1 MLPLCVLHRAFCSST
16 GTAPHFPFP
25 DFFGK
30 DFFIMNTTLNTTSEK
45 LRRLTAI
52 AMFCALSYICMFVFR
67 IKVSFLTF
75 DAKDAVTATG
85 AMFFGP
91 LSALVISAVVAV
103 LEMFTVSD
111 TAYYGCIMNFISSA
125 AFSVTASLI
134 YKYRRKLSGA
144 ILGLSCAVVVTTA
157 CMMVANLLITPS
169 FMDVSR
175 TAVQSMIPTLLLP
188 FNLTKAFFN
197 ASLVLL
203 LYKPVTRALRATG
216 LVHMPV
222 SSTPA
227 RGHKTTATV
236 AIVAVILIALSIF
249 TFLTL
254 LNGQFELYGK

>member
-1 MLPLCVLHRAFCSST
+1 
-16 GTAPHFPFP
+16 
-25 DFFGK
+25 
-30 DFFIMNTTLNTTSEK
+30 MNTTLNTTSEK
-45 LRRLTAI
+45 LRRLTAV

-103 LEMFTVSD
+103 LELITVSD
-111 TAYYGCIMNFISSA
+111 TGYYGCIMNFISSA

-144 ILGLSCAVVVTTA
+144 ILGLGSAVVVVTA
-157 CMMVANLLITPS
+157 CMMAANLLITPYYMGVS
-169 FMDVSR
+169 VSDVR
-175 TAVQSMIPTLLLP
+175 AMIPTLLLP

-216 LVHMPV
+216 LVVQHMP
-222 SSTPA
+222 SHETHSKG
-227 RGHKTTATV
+227 RKTTIMI
-236 AIVAVILIALSIF
+236 AIIAALLILSSILVF
-249 TFLTL
+249 MIL
-254 LNGQFELYGK
+254 LNGQFELYKAS

>member
-1 MLPLCVLHRAFCSST
+1 
-16 GTAPHFPFP
+16 
-25 DFFGK
+25 
-30 DFFIMNTTLNTTSEK
+30 MNTTLNTTSEK

-52 AMFCALSYICMFVFR
+52 GMFCALSYICMFVFR

-103 LEMFTVSD
+103 LELITVSD
-111 TAYYGCIMNFISSA
+111 TGYYGCIMNFISSA

-144 ILGLSCAVVVTTA
+144 ILGLGSAVVAMTA
-157 CMMVANLLITPS
+157 CMMAANLLITPYYMGVS
-169 FMDVSR
+169 VSDVR
-175 TAVQSMIPTLLLP
+175 AMIPTLLLP

-203 LYKPVTRALRATG
+203 LYKPVTRALRATRLG
-216 LVHMPV
+216 NMP
-222 SSTPA
+222 SHESHA
-227 RGHKTTATV
+227 KGRKTTIMI
-236 AIVAVILIALSIF
+236 AIIAAVLILSSILVF
-249 TFLTL
+249 MIL
-254 LNGQFELYGK
+254 LNGQFELYRT